1 MPDNDSGSQGD
12 QGTGGTNNDAG
23 TAGGT
28 GSTGSTGNTGNAGA
42 AGGSDDG
49 GRGGKEQLLADL
61 ARERDRRQAAERE
74 AKRTEAELAK
84 LRESSMSDQ
93 EKAIEQARR
102 EARAEANGAFNKRL
116 VQADVRAAAAGKL
129 TDPEDAIR
137 FLDLDTFAVNDD
149 GETDK
154 KAITAAVAQLVKDK
168 PYLAAGATRP
178 TGDAD
183 QGARGAGAGSSSM
196 NDLIRNAIRR

>member
-1 MPDNDSGSQGD
+1 MPENDGGAQGD
-12 QGTGGTNNDAG
+12 PGTAGTNNDAG
-23 TAGGT
+23 TGGGT
-28 GSTGSTGNTGNAGA
+28 GSAGT

-49 GRGGKEQLLADL
+49 GKGGKDQLLADL

-102 EARAEANGAFNKRL
+102 EARLEANGAFNKRL
-116 VQADVRAAAAGKL
+116 VQADVRAAATGKL

-137 FLDLDTFAVNDD
+137 FLDLDAFGVNDD
-149 GETDK
+149 GDTDK

>member
-1 MPDNDSGSQGD
+1 MPENDNGSQGD
-12 QGTGGTNNDAG
+12 PGAGGTNDDAG
-23 TAGGT
+23 SGGDTGSAGG
-28 GSTGSTGNTGNAGA
+28 
-42 AGGSDDG
+42 AGGDG
-49 GRGGKEQLLADL
+49 GGKGGKEQLLADL

-74 AKRTEAELAK
+74 AKRTEAEMAK

-102 EARAEANGAFNKRL
+102 EARAEATGAFNKRL
-116 VQADVRAAAAGKL
+116 VQADVRAAAAGRL

-149 GETDK
+149 GDTDK
-154 KAITAAVAQLVKDK
+154 KAIAAAVAQLVKDK